1 MGIFKETLAD
11 SIQTQLR
18 ARTLVVRGV
27 NDDDPNKV
35 TRDNRSGL
43 LPWYLSKNAWVKMSS
58 FTDYNDGPVY
68 FDGSGSILVDTTKGN
83 YAGNELG
90 KKYVLF
96 GGSLYFQ
103 SGSNISQE
111 TLRFGVATPSA
122 VYGGNIDKAG
132 KSGVNHPYFRQMGIR
147 PMPGITGV
155 ELRTL
160 GAYGSIF
167 ETTVKFNCWDTHQ
180 LNELELLYMR
190 PGYSVLLE
198 WGWSQYL
205 NYDDSLVKSKNT
217 LPESK
222 ITPQTYIGGTI
233 DPFDFNLTQDKVYK
247 SLENLREKY
256 RHNYDG
262 MLGYVKNFKWKL
274 RRDGGYDCE
283 TVLISMGEV
292 INTVKM
298 STNANTLRNDSSIN
312 LNSINDSYVYD
323 DYENILLSLKANEE
337 GAINYVSGAV
347 KFQTLDESEYSGSW
361 NYDVNYVDFSNI
373 TSKLADSGYS
383 DQAER
388 IKSQPYFK
396 YVISDPNGDS
406 YVGDKYEY
414 ITLDVWL
421 AIIGSYC
428 NLKQKS
434 KSGKISDIVKLLVPT
449 DTDYCLAGPD
459 SISIDAGVCLVKNQ
473 GAFAT
478 EFGVLTIPNFNTKS
492 NGINPPIFGRD
503 PDPSKRNQT
512 NVYLNDNSLQF
523 FNKTAKNGQLKNIL
537 LNVDLLLGVYRS
549 MKSSDYDNGVVMVDY
564 IKSVMHKVSTSL
576 GGLNNFI
583 VSTAGPNQNTAKIVD
598 TYYLNRQPKETF
610 YEFDLLGL
618 GSICKDVDIESQI
631 FENQSTIVGI
641 AAQSKA
647 NLGDVYNSS
656 QVYLNAGLT
665 DRLSKEKGQGDEVT
679 PTTGSYF
686 LNTRESTFYRKVLQ
700 LMVYA
705 RDYVV
710 GTGGETVLQ
719 REGGSVGNNVN
730 STFLINQNDRSL
742 STPST
747 ILKQSL
753 LRFDGDLGFK
763 ALIPFKL
770 RITLEGIG
778 GIVVGQIFRIKQNV
792 IPKNYYDKNLG
803 FVITQI
809 NHSLKDNQWETTLE
823 TQICILEDKKYLN
836 FEDFITQDRGG
847 FKDYVEK
854 IKAIAILYPILIDFI
869 KFQTVKSLVGYLYSS
884 TDTTNFTNVIDKYL
898 YDYDSGDVTLFW
910 KNNNQGFLKS
920 TTPSDPNQFPID
932 DFGSFVSIWT
942 KNWLLTHGNEETT
955 PGSGILKKDV
965 EFVEGKTIENILDQ
979 ISGRGVPAGFTNDE
993 IFEGWNDNLI
1003 YETNYIMNRYIDY
1016 FYPYNNQLSF
1026 YNNDGSNINIGNVIV
1041 KTQAPETQTPPIPV
1055 TGGTGGVSTIQNRGD
1070 FYKLNNH
1077 DLTNKI
1083 KDFLDSVKNGVGNNP
1098 FQIIREAYDA
1108 GLGLENGENLTNYFF
1123 TDSYVMYGK
1132 PNSLVHEY
1140 YDYKNTTSL
1149 YNEIWMLESRNNKS
1163 SITETQKAFGK
1174 KINWTQKYL
1183 YVDPINNTQDSSK
1196 SIYTN
1201 RYKNV
1206 VPLTDSE
1213 KNDILNIPP
1222 TKFQ

>member
-18 ARTLVVRGV
+18 ARTLIVRGV
-27 NDDDPNKV
+27 NDDNPNNIS
-35 TRDNRSGL
+35 RDNRSGL

-58 FTDYNDGPVY
+58 FTDYNDGRVY
-68 FDGSGSILVDTTKGN
+68 FDGSGSVLVDTSKGN
-83 YAGNELG
+83 YDDDKLS

-122 VYGGNIDKAG
+122 VYGGNIDRAG

-167 ETTVKFNCWDTHQ
+167 ETTVKFNCWDSHQ

-205 NYDDSLVKSKNT
+205 DYNDSLTNAKST
-217 LPESK
+217 LREDAIKTQS
-222 ITPQTYIGGTI
+222 YIGGTI
-233 DPFDFNLTQDKVYK
+233 DPFGTKLTQDIVYK
-247 SLENLREKY
+247 QLQSLREKY

-292 INTVKM
+292 INTIKM
-298 STNANTLRNDSSIN
+298 STNSNTLRNDASLN
-312 LNSINDSYVYD
+312 LTKVNDSYTYD
-323 DYENILLSLKANEE
+323 DYENILLSLKALQERLLPGDFQSINE
-337 GAINYVSGAV
+337 S
-347 KFQTLDESEYSGSW
+347 QYSGSW
-361 NYDVNYVDFSNI
+361 NYDINYVNPKDVEEKLKK
-373 TSKLADSGYS
+373 SKYPDQAKRLAD
-383 DQAER
+383 
-388 IKSQPYFK
+388 QPYFK
-396 YVISDPNGDS
+396 YVISDPDGDS
-406 YVGDKYEY
+406 YVGSKYEY

-434 KSGKISDIVKLLVPT
+434 KSGEVSDVVRLLVPT

-459 SISIDAGVCLVKNQ
+459 TISIDAGVCLVKNE
-473 GAFAT
+473 GAFAK
-478 EFGVLTIPNFNTKS
+478 EFGVLSIPDFNPKVS
-492 NGINPPIFGRD
+492 GANPPIFYRSGD
-503 PDPSKRNQT
+503 TTYVIT
-512 NVYLNDNSLQF
+512 NEENLQF
-523 FNKTAKNGQLKNIL
+523 FDKTAKNGKLKNIL
-537 LNVDLLLGVYRS
+537 LNIDLLLGIYRS
-549 MKSSDYDNGVVMVDY
+549 IKSDDYDNGVVMVDY

-583 VSTAGPNQNTAKIVD
+583 VSTAGLNQNQAQIVD
-598 TYYLNRQPKETF
+598 TYYLNKQPKDTF

-618 GSICKDVDIESQI
+618 GSICKNVDIESQI

-665 DRLSKEKGQGDEVT
+665 DRLSKEKGQGDEIT
-679 PTTGSYF
+679 SENAKYF
-686 LNTRESTFYRKVLQ
+686 LNTQESSFYRKVLQ

-705 RDYVV
+705 RDYMV
-710 GTGGETVLQ
+710 GYGGNVSIGPTQSPSLLNLLTG
-719 REGGSVGNNVN
+719 NV
-730 STFLINQNDRSL
+730 STSKFLINQNDRSL

-747 ILKQSL
+747 LLKQSL

-823 TQICILEDKKYLN
+823 TQICILEDKRYLDFN
-836 FEDFITQDRGG
+836 DFITQDRGG
-847 FKDYVEK
+847 FKTFVEK
-854 IKAIAILYPILIDFI
+854 IKAIAILYPILVDFI
-869 KFQTVKSLVGYLYSS
+869 KFQTMKSLVGYLYA
-884 TDTTNFTNVIDKYL
+884 TTNNFTFTENIDEYL
-898 YDYDSGDVTLFW
+898 LDYKQGDVTKYW
-910 KNNNQGFLKS
+910 ENNIQGFLNP
-920 TTPSDPNQFPID
+920 TTPPQNSFPIG
-932 DFGSFVSIWT
+932 DFGDFVKSWT
-942 KNWLLTHGNEETT
+942 NNWLSIYGNAETT
-955 PGSGILKKDV
+955 PGSGILNKDIL
-965 EFVEGKTIENILDQ
+965 FTDTQTIEQILNI
-979 ISGRGVPAGFTNDE
+979 IGGEGYPVGTAPGEA
-993 IFEGWNDNLI
+993 FEGWNNELI
-1003 YETNYIMNRYIDY
+1003 YKTNQVMTSNYGL
-1016 FYPYNNQLSF
+1016 FYPNGRDSF
-1026 YNNDGSNINIGNVIV
+1026 FG
-1041 KTQAPETQTPPIPV
+1041 PPV
-1055 TGGTGGVSTIQNRGD
+1055 TSSIEKNDD
-1070 FYKLNNH
+1070 FYKLNNNQ
-1077 DLTNKI
+1077 LNTNI
-1083 KDFLDSVKNGVGNNP
+1083 KNFLDIAQDNTGNNP
-1098 FQIIREAYDA
+1098 FRIIKEAYEA
-1108 GLGLENGENLTNYFF
+1108 GLGLENGQSLNDFF
-1123 TDSYVMYGK
+1123 YYDSYVMYGQ
-1132 PNSLVHEY
+1132 PTSLGHPF
-1140 YDYKNTTSL
+1140 YDNQNTTNI
-1149 YNEIWMLESRNNKS
+1149 YNQIWWLEKNIQPTNPNFVFAKG
-1163 SITETQKAFGK
+1163 IQQTFGR
-1174 KINWTQKYL
+1174 KINWTSTYL
-1183 YVDPINNTQDSSK
+1183 YIDPQ
-1196 SIYTN
+1196 TN
-1201 RYKNV
+1201 QQSNKTIDTERYGKNV
-1206 VPLTDSE
+1206 TPAEENELIYNP
-1213 KNDILNIPP
+1213 NDNLY
-1222 TKFQ
+1222 T

>member
-18 ARTLVVRGV
+18 ARTLIVRGV
-27 NDDDPNKV
+27 NDDNPNNIS
-35 TRDNRSGL
+35 RDNRSGL

-58 FTDYNDGPVY
+58 FTDYNDGRVY
-68 FDGSGSILVDTTKGN
+68 FDGSGSVLVDTSKGN
-83 YAGNELG
+83 YDDDKLS

-122 VYGGNIDKAG
+122 VYGGNIDRAG

-167 ETTVKFNCWDTHQ
+167 ETTVKFNCWDSHQ

-205 NYDDSLVKSKNT
+205 DYNDSLTNAKST
-217 LPESK
+217 LREDAIKTQS
-222 ITPQTYIGGTI
+222 YIGGTI
-233 DPFDFNLTQDKVYK
+233 DPFGTKLTQDIVYK
-247 SLENLREKY
+247 QLQSLREKY

-292 INTVKM
+292 INTIKM
-298 STNANTLRNDSSIN
+298 STNSNTLRNDASLN
-312 LNSINDSYVYD
+312 LTKVNDSYTYD
-323 DYENILLSLKANEE
+323 DYENILLSLKALQERLLPGDFQSINE
-337 GAINYVSGAV
+337 S
-347 KFQTLDESEYSGSW
+347 QYSGSW
-361 NYDVNYVDFSNI
+361 NYDINYVNPKDVEEKLKK
-373 TSKLADSGYS
+373 SKYPDQAKRLAD
-383 DQAER
+383 
-388 IKSQPYFK
+388 QPYFK
-396 YVISDPNGDS
+396 YVISDPDGDS
-406 YVGDKYEY
+406 YVGSKYEY

-434 KSGKISDIVKLLVPT
+434 KSGEVSDVVRLLVPT

-459 SISIDAGVCLVKNQ
+459 TISIDAGVCLVKNE
-473 GAFAT
+473 GAFAK
-478 EFGVLTIPNFNTKS
+478 EFGVLSIPDFNPKVS
-492 NGINPPIFGRD
+492 GANPPIFYRSGD
-503 PDPSKRNQT
+503 TT
-512 NVYLNDNSLQF
+512 NVITNEENLQF
-523 FNKTAKNGQLKNIL
+523 FDKTAKNGKLKNIL
-537 LNVDLLLGVYRS
+537 LNIDLLLGIYRS
-549 MKSSDYDNGVVMVDY
+549 IKSDDYDNGVVMVDY

-583 VSTAGPNQNTAKIVD
+583 VSTAGLNQNQAQIVD
-598 TYYLNRQPKETF
+598 TYYLNKQPKDTF

-618 GSICKDVDIESQI
+618 GSICKNVDIESQI

-665 DRLSKEKGQGDEVT
+665 DRLSKEKGQGDEIT
-679 PTTGSYF
+679 SENAKYF
-686 LNTRESTFYRKVLQ
+686 LNTQESSFYRKVLQ

-705 RDYVV
+705 RDYMV
-710 GTGGETVLQ
+710 GYGGNVSIGPTQSPSLLNLLTG
-719 REGGSVGNNVN
+719 NV
-730 STFLINQNDRSL
+730 STSKFLINQNDRSL

-747 ILKQSL
+747 LLKQSL

-823 TQICILEDKKYLN
+823 TQICILEDKRYLDFN
-836 FEDFITQDRGG
+836 DFITQDRGG
-847 FKDYVEK
+847 FKTFVEK
-854 IKAIAILYPILIDFI
+854 IKAIAILYPILVDFI
-869 KFQTVKSLVGYLYSS
+869 KFQTMKSLVGYLYA
-884 TDTTNFTNVIDKYL
+884 TTNNFTFTENIDEYL
-898 YDYDSGDVTLFW
+898 LDYKQGDVTKYW
-910 KNNNQGFLKS
+910 ENNIQGFLNP
-920 TTPSDPNQFPID
+920 TTPPQNSFPIG
-932 DFGSFVSIWT
+932 DFGDFVKSWT
-942 KNWLLTHGNEETT
+942 NNWLSIYGNAETT
-955 PGSGILKKDV
+955 PGSGILNKDIL
-965 EFVEGKTIENILDQ
+965 FTDTQTIEQILNI
-979 ISGRGVPAGFTNDE
+979 IGGEGYPVGTAPGEA
-993 IFEGWNDNLI
+993 FEGWNNELI
-1003 YETNYIMNRYIDY
+1003 YKTNQVMTSNYGL
-1016 FYPYNNQLSF
+1016 FYPNGRDSF
-1026 YNNDGSNINIGNVIV
+1026 FG
-1041 KTQAPETQTPPIPV
+1041 PPV
-1055 TGGTGGVSTIQNRGD
+1055 TSSIEKNDD
-1070 FYKLNNH
+1070 FYKLNNNQ
-1077 DLTNKI
+1077 LNTNI
-1083 KDFLDSVKNGVGNNP
+1083 KNFLDIAQDNTGNNP
-1098 FQIIREAYDA
+1098 FRIIKEAYEA
-1108 GLGLENGENLTNYFF
+1108 GLGLENGQSLNDFF
-1123 TDSYVMYGK
+1123 YYDSYVMYGQ
-1132 PNSLVHEY
+1132 PTSLGHPF
-1140 YDYKNTTSL
+1140 YDNQNTTNI
-1149 YNEIWMLESRNNKS
+1149 YNQIWWLEKNIQPTNPNFVFAKG
-1163 SITETQKAFGK
+1163 IQQTFGR
-1174 KINWTQKYL
+1174 KINWTSTYL
-1183 YVDPINNTQDSSK
+1183 YIDPQ
-1196 SIYTN
+1196 TN
-1201 RYKNV
+1201 QQSNKTIDTERYGKNV
-1206 VPLTDSE
+1206 TPAEENELIYNP
-1213 KNDILNIPP
+1213 NDNLY
-1222 TKFQ
+1222 T

>member
-27 NDDDPNKV
+27 NDDNPSNV
-35 TRDNRSGL
+35 TRNNRSGL

-68 FDGSGSILVDTTKGN
+68 FDGSGSVLVDTTKGN
-83 YAGNELG
+83 YVGNDLG

-96 GGSLYFQ
+96 GGSLYFR

-111 TLRFGVATPSA
+111 VLRHGVATPNA
-122 VYGGNIDKAG
+122 VYGGDIDKAG
-132 KSGVNHPYFRQMGIR
+132 KSGINHPYFRQMGIR

-167 ETTVKFNCWDTHQ
+167 ETTVRFNCWDTHQ

-205 NYDDSLVKSKNT
+205 NYDDSLVGSKNT

-233 DPFDFNLTQDKVYK
+233 DPFDSTLTQEKVYQ
-247 SLENLREKY
+247 SLENLRGKY

-298 STNANTLRNDSSIN
+298 STNANTLRNDTSIN
-312 LNSINDSYVYD
+312 LDSVNDSYVYD

-337 GAINYVSGAV
+337 GLVNYASGTLA
-347 KFQTLDESEYSGSW
+347 FQTLDESQYSGSW
-361 NYDVNYVDFSNI
+361 NYDINYVPFSNI
-373 TSKLADSGYS
+373 TSKLTNSGYP

-434 KSGKISDIVKLLVPT
+434 KSGKVSDIVKLLVPT

-478 EFGVLTIPNFNTKS
+478 EFGVLYIPNFKTKS
-492 NGINPPIFGRD
+492 NGINPPVFGRD
-503 PDPSKRNQT
+503 PVKRDTT

-583 VSTAGPNQNTAKIVD
+583 VSTAGPRQNTAKIVD
-598 TYYLNRQPKETF
+598 TYYLNRQPKDTF

-618 GSICKDVDIESQI
+618 GSICKNVDIESQI

-665 DRLSKEKGQGDEVT
+665 DRLSKEKGQGDEI
-679 PTTGSYF
+679 TTNSSGSYF
-686 LNTRESTFYRKVLQ
+686 FNNEKSTFYRKVLQ

-710 GTGGETVLQ
+710 GTGGDTVLQ
-719 REGGSVGNNVN
+719 REGGSVGTDVN

-778 GIVVGQIFRIKQNV
+778 GVVVGQIFRIKQNV

-847 FKDYVEK
+847 FKDFVEQL
-854 IKAIAILYPILIDFI
+854 KAIAILYPILQDFI
-869 KFQTVKSLVGYLYSS
+869 KFQTVKSLVGYLYAS
-884 TDTTNFTNVIDKYL
+884 TDNATFSANIDKYL
-898 YDYDSGDVTLFW
+898 IQYSDPSDVTKYW
-910 KNNNQGFLKS
+910 ENNIQGFLNPTSPPPNSFPLGEFENFTKS
-920 TTPSDPNQFPID
+920 W
-932 DFGSFVSIWT
+932 VS
-942 KNWLLTHGNEETT
+942 NWLSIYGNTETS
-955 PGSGILKKDV
+955 PGSGILRKDI
-965 EFVEGKTIENILDQ
+965 EFSEGKTIENILSQ
-979 ISGRGVPAGFTNDE
+979 IANIGNPAGFPSDE
-993 IFEGWNDNLI
+993 VFEGFNDQFFFTTNAIMTSNYGLFYPNGRGSFFGPPVKSVINKNGDFYTLNNDNL
-1003 YETNYIMNRYIDY
+1003 TK
-1016 FYPYNNQLSF
+1016 
-1026 YNNDGSNINIGNVIV
+1026 NIKN
-1041 KTQAPETQTPPIPV
+1041 
-1055 TGGTGGVSTIQNRGD
+1055 
-1070 FYKLNNH
+1070 
-1077 DLTNKI
+1077 
-1083 KDFLDSVKNGVGNNP
+1083 FLDDASDRSGNNP
-1098 FQIIREAYDA
+1098 FRIVKEAYEA
-1108 GLGLENGENLTNYFF
+1108 SLGLGQGTFRLSDFFF

-1132 PNSLVHEY
+1132 PTSLVHPLF
-1140 YDYKNTTSL
+1140 DYAKESAPANN
-1149 YNEIWMLESRNNKS
+1149 YNQIWMLEKNMQTTDPDIVVPFTIAK
-1163 SITETQKAFGK
+1163 EFGK
-1174 KINWTQKYL
+1174 KINWTSTYL
-1183 YVDPINNTQDSSK
+1183 YIDPLTGAQSNKTIDTLRYGNNVTPAEEQELINNGGN
-1196 SIYTN
+1196 Y
-1201 RYKNV
+1201 
-1206 VPLTDSE
+1206 
-1213 KNDILNIPP
+1213 NIF
-1222 TKFQ
+1222 T

>member
-27 NDDDPNKV
+27 NDDDPNNIS
-35 TRDNRSGL
+35 RDNRSGL

-58 FTDYNDGPVY
+58 FTDYNDGRVY
-68 FDGSGSILVDTTKGN
+68 FDGSGSVLVDTSKGN
-83 YAGNELG
+83 YEGDDLS

-122 VYGGNIDKAG
+122 VYGGNIDRAG

-167 ETTVKFNCWDTHQ
+167 ETTVKFNCWDSHQ

-205 NYDDSLVKSKNT
+205 DYNDSLTNAKST
-217 LPESK
+217 LREDAIKTQS
-222 ITPQTYIGGTI
+222 YIGGTI
-233 DPFDFNLTQDKVYK
+233 DPFGTKLTQDIVYK
-247 SLENLREKY
+247 QLQLLREKY

-292 INTVKM
+292 INTIKM
-298 STNANTLRNDSSIN
+298 STNSNTLRKDASFN
-312 LNSINDSYVYD
+312 LTKVNDSYTYD
-323 DYENILLSLKANEE
+323 DYENILLSLKALQEGFIFGDFQSINE
-337 GAINYVSGAV
+337 S
-347 KFQTLDESEYSGSW
+347 QYSGSW
-361 NYDVNYVDFSNI
+361 NYDINYVNPRDVEEKLKK
-373 TSKLADSGYS
+373 SKYPDQAKRLAD
-383 DQAER
+383 
-388 IKSQPYFK
+388 QPYFK
-396 YVISDPNGDS
+396 YVISDPDGDS
-406 YVGDKYEY
+406 YVGSKYEY

-434 KSGKISDIVKLLVPT
+434 KSEAVSDVVRLLVPT

-459 SISIDAGVCLVKNQ
+459 TISIDAGVCLVKNE
-473 GAFAT
+473 GAFAK
-478 EFGVLTIPNFNTKS
+478 EFGVLSIPDFNPKVS
-492 NGINPPIFGRD
+492 GANPPIFYRSGD
-503 PDPSKRNQT
+503 TT
-512 NVYLNDNSLQF
+512 NVITNEENLQF
-523 FNKTAKNGQLKNIL
+523 FDKTAKNGKLKNIL
-537 LNVDLLLGVYRS
+537 LNIDLLLGIYRS
-549 MKSSDYDNGVVMVDY
+549 IKSSDYDNGVVMVDY

-583 VSTAGPNQNTAKIVD
+583 VSTAGLNQNQAQIVD
-598 TYYLNRQPKETF
+598 TYYLNKQPKDTF

-618 GSICKDVDIESQI
+618 GSICKNVDIESQI

-665 DRLSKEKGQGDEVT
+665 DRLSKEKGQGEEIN
-679 PTTGSYF
+679 GKNAKYF
-686 LNTRESTFYRKVLQ
+686 LNTQESSFYRKVLQ

-705 RDYVV
+705 RDYMV
-710 GTGGETVLQ
+710 GYGGKNVLQ
-719 REGGSVGNNVN
+719 IEGGRVGRNVN
-730 STFLINQNDRSL
+730 SSFLINQNDRSL

-747 ILKQSL
+747 LLKQSL

-823 TQICILEDKKYLN
+823 TQICILEDKRYLDFN
-836 FEDFITQDRGG
+836 NFITQDRGG
-847 FKDYVEK
+847 FKTFVEK
-854 IKAIAILYPILIDFI
+854 VKTIAILYPILIDFI

-884 TDTTNFTNVIDKYL
+884 ENEGSFSNIIDKYL
-898 YDYDSGDVTLFW
+898 ASYDEGDVTLFW

-920 TTPSDPNQFPID
+920 NDLNQFPID
-932 DFGSFVSIWT
+932 DFGNFVKKWT
-942 KNWLLTHGNEETT
+942 NNWLTIYGNAETT
-955 PGSGILKKDV
+955 PGSGILNKDIL
-965 EFVEGKTIENILDQ
+965 FTDTQTIEQILNT
-979 ISGRGVPAGFTNDE
+979 IGEEGYPVGIIPGEA
-993 IFEGWNDNLI
+993 FEGWNNELI
-1003 YETNYIMNRYIDY
+1003 YKTNQVMTSNLNY
-1016 FYPYNNQLSF
+1016 FYPYKNQRSF
-1026 YNNDGSNINIGNVIV
+1026 YNNDGSQIRIKEVIF
-1041 KTQAPETQTPPIPV
+1041 KTQVPETSQPNQS
-1055 TGGTGGVSTIQNRGD
+1055 TGGGGGITKVNYYYQ
-1070 FYKLNNH
+1070 LNNSQL
-1077 DLTNKI
+1077 DTNI
-1083 KDFLDSVKNGVGNNP
+1083 KNFLDIAQDNTGNNP
-1098 FQIIREAYDA
+1098 FRIIKEAYEA
-1108 GLGLENGENLTNYFF
+1108 GLGLENGQSLNDFF
-1123 TDSYVMYGK
+1123 FYDSYVMYGK
-1132 PNSLVHEY
+1132 SNSLGHPF
-1140 YDYKNTTSL
+1140 YDYQNTTNI
-1149 YNEIWMLESRNNKS
+1149 YNQIWMLESGNTEN
-1163 SITETQKAFGK
+1163 SITETQKAFGN
-1174 KINWTQKYL
+1174 KINWTEKYL
-1183 YVDPINNTQDSSK
+1183 NIDPVTQTQNSSAF
-1196 SIYTN
+1196 IYTN

-1206 VPLTDSE
+1206 VPLTNPQ
-1213 KNDILNIPP
+1213 KTDILNNPP

>member
-1 MGIFKETLAD
+1 MGIFKETISG

-27 NDDDPNKV
+27 NDDNPNNIS
-35 TRDNRSGL
+35 RDNRSGL

-58 FTDYNDGPVY
+58 FTDYNDGRVY
-68 FDGSGSILVDTTKGN
+68 FDGSGSVLVDTSKGN
-83 YAGNELG
+83 YEGNELS

-96 GGSLYFQ
+96 GGSLYFK
-103 SGSNISQE
+103 SGSTLIQE
-111 TLRFGVATPSA
+111 TLRYGVATPSA

-167 ETTVKFNCWDTHQ
+167 ETTVRFNCWDTHQ
-180 LNELELLYMR
+180 LNELELLFMR

-205 NYDDSLVKSKNT
+205 DYDDSLVNSKAT
-217 LPESK
+217 LPENK
-222 ITPQTYIGGTI
+222 LIPQSYIGGTI
-233 DPFDFNLTQDKVYK
+233 NPFESNLTQDIVYQK
-247 SLENLREKY
+247 LQILREKY

-298 STNANTLRNDSSIN
+298 STNSNTLRNDAS
-312 LNSINDSYVYD
+312 LDLTKVNDSYTYD
-323 DYENILLSLKANEE
+323 DYENILLSLKALEEKSLPGDFRSINE
-337 GAINYVSGAV
+337 S
-347 KFQTLDESEYSGSW
+347 QYSGSW
-361 NYDVNYVDFSNI
+361 NYDINYVDPRDVER
-373 TSKLADSGYS
+373 KLTKSGYP
-383 DQAER
+383 DQAKR
-388 IKSQPYFK
+388 LTDQPYFK

-406 YVGDKYEY
+406 YVGSKYEY

-434 KSGKISDIVKLLVPT
+434 KSGKVSDIVRLLVPT

-459 SISIDAGVCLVKNQ
+459 TISIDAGVCLVKNE
-473 GAFAT
+473 GAFAK
-478 EFGVLTIPNFNTKS
+478 EFGVLSIPDFNPKVS
-492 NGINPPIFGRD
+492 GANPPIFYRSGD
-503 PDPSKRNQT
+503 TT
-512 NVYLNDNSLQF
+512 NVITNESDLQF
-523 FNKTAKNGQLKNIL
+523 FDKTAKNGKLKNIL
-537 LNVDLLLGVYRS
+537 LNIDLLLGIYRS
-549 MKSSDYDNGVVMVDY
+549 IKSSDYDNGVPMVDY
-564 IKSVMHKVSTSL
+564 IKSVMHKVSTAL

-583 VSTAGPNQNTAKIVD
+583 VSTAGLNQNKAQIVD
-598 TYYLNRQPKETF
+598 TYYLNKQPKDTF

-618 GSICKDVDIESQI
+618 GSICKNVDIESQI
-631 FENQSTIVGI
+631 FENQSTIVAI

-665 DRLSKEKGQGDEVT
+665 DRLSKEKGQGEEINGKKAD
-679 PTTGSYF
+679 YF
-686 LNTRESTFYRKVLQ
+686 LNTQESSFYRKVLQ

-705 RDYVV
+705 RDYMV
-710 GTGGETVLQ
+710 GYGGNV
-719 REGGSVGNNVN
+719 RKIDDGSLGKNVN
-730 STFLINQNDRSL
+730 SAFLINQNDKSL

-747 ILKQSL
+747 LLKQSL

-823 TQICILEDKKYLN
+823 TQICILEDKRYLDFN
-836 FEDFITQDRGG
+836 DFITQDRGG
-847 FKDYVEK
+847 FKTFVEK
-854 IKAIAILYPILIDFI
+854 LKAIAILYPILIDFI

-884 TDTTNFTNVIDKYL
+884 ADTKPFSYIIDEYL
-898 YDYDSGDVTLFW
+898 REYKEGDVTLFW

-920 TTPSDPNQFPID
+920 NDLNQFPID
-932 DFGSFVSIWT
+932 DFGNFVKKWT
-942 KNWLLTHGNEETT
+942 NNWLTIYGNAETT
-955 PGSGILKKDV
+955 PGSGILNKDIL
-965 EFVEGKTIENILDQ
+965 FTDTQTIEQILNQ
-979 ISGRGVPAGFTNDE
+979 ISQQGYPVGFSADE
-993 IFEGWNDNLI
+993 VFEGWNNELI
-1003 YETNYIMNRYIDY
+1003 YKTNQVMTSNLNY
-1016 FYPYNNQLSF
+1016 FYPFPNQRSF
-1026 YNNDGSNINIGNVIV
+1026 YNNDGSEIRIKEVILKTRVPETSQPNQSTGGGGNVQIRDD
-1041 KTQAPETQTPPIPV
+1041 AY
-1055 TGGTGGVSTIQNRGD
+1055 
-1070 FYKLNNH
+1070 YKLNNEK
-1077 DLTNKI
+1077 LKENI
-1083 KDFLDSVKNGVGNNP
+1083 EFFLDNAQDNVGDNP
-1098 FQIIREAYDA
+1098 FQIVKEAYEA
-1108 GLGLENGENLTNYFF
+1108 GLGLENGSPIKDFF
-1123 TDSYVMYGK
+1123 FYDSYVMYGK
-1132 PNSLVHEY
+1132 PNSLVHKY
-1140 YDYKNTTSL
+1140 YDYKNTTSI
-1149 YNEIWMLESRNNKS
+1149 YNEIWMLESNNPET
-1163 SITETQKAFGK
+1163 SITETQKAFGN
-1174 KINWTQKYL
+1174 KINWTEFYL
-1183 YVDPINNTQDSSK
+1183 NIDPVTQAQNSSAFIK
-1196 SIYTN
+1196 TD
-1201 RYKNV
+1201 RYRNV
-1206 VPLTDSE
+1206 VPLTNAE
-1213 KNDILNIPP
+1213 KTDILNNPP

>member
-27 NDDDPNKV
+27 NDDNPNNIS
-35 TRDNRSGL
+35 RDNRSGL

-58 FTDYNDGPVY
+58 FTDYNDGPVF
-68 FDGSGSILVDTTKGN
+68 FDGSGSVLVDTSKGN
-83 YAGNELG
+83 YKGNELS

-96 GGSLYFQ
+96 GGSLYFK
-103 SGSNISQE
+103 SGSTLIQE
-111 TLRFGVATPSA
+111 TLRYGVATPSA
-122 VYGGNIDKAG
+122 VYGGDIDKAG
-132 KSGVNHPYFRQMGIR
+132 RSGVNHPYFRQMGIR

-205 NYDDSLVKSKNT
+205 DYNDSLVNSKAT
-217 LPESK
+217 LPEDK
-222 ITPQTYIGGTI
+222 LIPQSYIGGTI
-233 DPFDFNLTQDKVYK
+233 DPFESNLTQDIVYQK
-247 SLENLREKY
+247 LQILREKY

-298 STNANTLRNDSSIN
+298 STNSNTLRNDTSLD
-312 LNSINDSYVYD
+312 LNSVNNSYVYD

-337 GAINYVSGAV
+337 GIVNYTSGTTN
-347 KFQTLDESEYSGSW
+347 FQTLDESQYSGSW
-361 NYDVNYVDFSNI
+361 NYDINYVNF
-373 TSKLADSGYS
+373 TSIQEKLTNSEYPDQAKRLAD
-383 DQAER
+383 
-388 IKSQPYFK
+388 QPYFK
-396 YVISDPNGDS
+396 YVISDPNGDG
-406 YVGDKYEY
+406 YVGSKYEY

-421 AIIGSYC
+421 AIVGSYC
-428 NLKQKS
+428 NLRQKS
-434 KSGKISDIVKLLVPT
+434 KSGKTTDIVRLLVPEN
-449 DTDYCLAGPD
+449 TDYCLAGPD

-473 GAFAT
+473 GAFLQ
-478 EFGVLTIPNFNTKS
+478 EFGALNIPNFKTKQ

-503 PDPSKRNQT
+503 PEDRKGEK
-512 NVYLNDNSLQF
+512 VYYNDNNLQF

-537 LNVDLLLGVYRS
+537 LNIDLLLGIYREI
-549 MKSSDYDNGVVMVDY
+549 KSSDYDNGVVMVDY
-564 IKSVMHKVSTSL
+564 IKSVMHKVSTAL

-583 VSTAGPNQNTAKIVD
+583 VSTAGPNQNTAKLVD
-598 TYYLNRQPKETF
+598 TYYLNKQPKDTF

-618 GSICKDVDIESQI
+618 GSICKNVDIESQI

-665 DRLSKEKGQGDEVT
+665 DRLSTEKGQGEEIN
-679 PTTGSYF
+679 GKKGNYF
-686 LNTRESTFYRKVLQ
+686 KNNKNSSFYRKVLQ

-705 RDYVV
+705 RDYIV
-710 GTGGETVLQ
+710 GTGGNFTSIGPTQ
-719 REGGSVGNNVN
+719 
-730 STFLINQNDRSL
+730 STSLTNLLTGDVPTSKFLINQNDRSL

-747 ILKQSL
+747 LLKQSL

-823 TQICILEDKKYLN
+823 TQICILEDKK
-836 FEDFITQDRGG
+836 FENFITQDRGG
-847 FKDYVEK
+847 FEDFVEK
-854 IKAIAILYPILIDFI
+854 LKAIAILYPILIDFI
-869 KFQTVKSLVGYLYSS
+869 KFQTVKSLIGYLYA
-884 TDTTNFTNVIDKYL
+884 TTNNGTFTKNIDDYL
-898 YDYDSGDVTLFW
+898 LNYKKDDVTKYW
-910 KNNNQGFLKS
+910 ENNIQGFLEPS
-920 TTPSDPNQFPID
+920 TPPSFPID
-932 DFGSFVSIWT
+932 DFGNFVKKWT
-942 KNWLLTHGNEETT
+942 NNWLTIYGNAETT
-955 PGSGILKKDV
+955 PGSGILNKDIL
-965 EFVEGKTIENILDQ
+965 FTDTQTIEQILNT
-979 ISGRGVPAGFTNDE
+979 IGEEGYPVGITPGEA
-993 IFEGWNDNLI
+993 FEGWNNELI
-1003 YETNYIMNRYIDY
+1003 YKTNQVMTSNLNY
-1016 FYPYNNQLSF
+1016 FYPYKNQRSF
-1026 YNNDGSNINIGNVIV
+1026 YNNDGSQIRIKEVIF
-1041 KTQAPETQTPPIPV
+1041 KTQVPETSQPNQS
-1055 TGGTGGVSTIQNRGD
+1055 TGGGGGITKVNYYYQ
-1070 FYKLNNH
+1070 LNNSQL
-1077 DLTNKI
+1077 DTNI
-1083 KDFLDSVKNGVGNNP
+1083 KNFLDIAQDNTGNNP
-1098 FQIIREAYDA
+1098 FRIIKEAYEA
-1108 GLGLENGENLTNYFF
+1108 GLGLENGQSLNDFF
-1123 TDSYVMYGK
+1123 FYDSYVMYGK
-1132 PNSLVHEY
+1132 SNSLGHPF
-1140 YDYKNTTSL
+1140 YDYQNTTNI
-1149 YNEIWMLESRNNKS
+1149 YNQIWMLESGNTEN
-1163 SITETQKAFGK
+1163 SITETQKAFGN
-1174 KINWTQKYL
+1174 KINWTEKYL
-1183 YVDPINNTQDSSK
+1183 NIDPVTQTQNSSAF
-1196 SIYTN
+1196 IYTN
-1201 RYKNV
+1201 R
-1206 VPLTDSE
+1206 
-1213 KNDILNIPP
+1213 
-1222 TKFQ
+1222 